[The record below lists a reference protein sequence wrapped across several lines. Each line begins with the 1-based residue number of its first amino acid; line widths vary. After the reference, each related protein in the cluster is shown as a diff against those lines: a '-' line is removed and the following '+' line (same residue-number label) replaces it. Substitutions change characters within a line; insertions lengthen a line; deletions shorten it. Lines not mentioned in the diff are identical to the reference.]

1 VHHGVWCTGIQ
12 HALRGVKAASTPVG
26 EAAFVAA
33 HAEEFATKVCHLMDA
48 LDELPLPTQDRWLL
62 LQGSLQLRMTHL
74 PWVSEWAAVGTAV
87 MDDED
92 YALRSTGTILGRER
106 CAHVVHAKLT
116 QPRRCG
122 GFGVRH
128 TNHLE
133 GQAAY
138 LSAAATAHCA
148 MEARPAPFQPFEGPM
163 GARLSQQWEALG
175 GGPAHRRCDQHA
187 HHCTGAAHL
196 RSTHGTGSLRHVSGI
211 C

>member
-1 VHHGVWCTGIQ
+1 
-12 HALRGVKAASTPVG
+12 
-26 EAAFVAA
+26 
-33 HAEEFATKVCHLMDA
+33 
-48 LDELPLPTQDRWLL
+48 
-62 LQGSLQLRMTHL
+62 
-74 PWVSEWAAVGTAV
+74 

-92 YALRSTGTILGRER
+92 YALQSTGTILGRER
-106 CAHVVHAKLT
+106 GAHVVHAKLT

-163 GARLSQQWEALG
+163 VALLSQQWEALHDQWQMG
-175 GGPAHRRCDQHA
+175 SGRRSSAPQMRPTCPSLHGRSTPSVHAWHRIALTCFWNLLMRPPWPARRPSLTSAAAPAMAYGPAHGASVGAEACRVLRRHAAPTGHVAAALQHGW
-187 HHCTGAAHL
+187 HPL
-196 RSTHGTGSLRHVSGI
+196 LVRGSPFG
-211 C
+211 